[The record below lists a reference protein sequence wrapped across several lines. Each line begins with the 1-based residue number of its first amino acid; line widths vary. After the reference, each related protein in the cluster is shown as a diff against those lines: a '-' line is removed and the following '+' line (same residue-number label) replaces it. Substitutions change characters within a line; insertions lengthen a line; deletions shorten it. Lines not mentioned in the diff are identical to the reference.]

1 MCTCILLESGDV
13 VIDHTDGEAEAR
25 THKEK
30 EVDIHKIPSH
40 CVIVASR
47 CDWFRRALLSG
58 MRESI
63 DKYVDE
69 TALVFIVF
77 LSDVGKCS
85 YVKST
90 EVFNR
95 SKEFPNA

>member
-1 MCTCILLESGDV
+1 M
-13 VIDHTDGEAEAR
+13 IDHTDGEAEAR
-25 THKEK
+25 AHKEK

-63 DKYVDE
+63 DK
-69 TALVFIVF
+69 
-77 LSDVGKCS
+77 
-85 YVKST
+85 
-90 EVFNR
+90 
-95 SKEFPNA
+95 